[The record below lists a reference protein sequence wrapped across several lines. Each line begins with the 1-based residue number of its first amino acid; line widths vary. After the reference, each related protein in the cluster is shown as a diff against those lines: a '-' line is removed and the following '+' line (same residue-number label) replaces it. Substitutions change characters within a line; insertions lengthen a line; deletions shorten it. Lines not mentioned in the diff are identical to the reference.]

1 VQRGSALD
9 GRREPFE
16 HDAGA
21 PLRSRTIGHEVIVP
35 VTAGRLDPGPRQ
47 RVVLHGESDGQ
58 QPKPVSPAAMGASAV
73 LTHPHG
79 PVYIAGFATRRL
91 ETDG

>member
-9 GRREPFE
+9 GRREPIE
-16 HDAGA
+16 HDAAA

-35 VTAGRLDPGPRQ
+35 VTAGRPDPGPWQ
-47 RVVLHGESDGQ
+47 RVVHGESDGQ
-58 QPKPVSPAAMGASAV
+58 QPKRVSPAAMGASAV

>member
-1 VQRGSALD
+1 MQRGSALD
-9 GRREPFE
+9 GRREPIE
-16 HDAGA
+16 HDAAA
-21 PLRSRTIGHEVIVP
+21 PLRSRTIGHEVILP
-35 VTAGRLDPGPRQ
+35 VTAGRPDPGPWQ
-47 RVVLHGESDGQ
+47 RVVHGEWDGQ
-58 QPKPVSPAAMGASAV
+58 RPKRVISAAMGASAV